1 MSEVIKIPPLY
12 SVADI
17 NKMSF
22 KILEFEGEWRDLIGK
37 PEIAG
42 CWLIWGLSG
51 NGKTRFALKLAK
63 YLCTFQRVYYNT
75 LEEGLKVSFK
85 KALNDNNMH
94 AVGNKFGYHK
104 ENLQQMRA
112 RLSQKRSP
120 NIVIIDSLQYL
131 NPTKEEVK
139 ALLDDFPKKLFIFIS
154 QANGSQPKGEV
165 ADDLKYHSDVK
176 IRVDKFLAIPT
187 ESTRYGGFK
196 PFVIWEEGYRKAN
209 VKIT

>member
-1 MSEVIKIPPLY
+1 MSETTKIPPLY

-75 LEEGLKVSFK
+75 LEEGMKESFK
-85 KALNDNNMH
+85 KALNDNNMN
-94 AVGNKFGYHK
+94 AVGNRFGYRK

-196 PFVIWEEGYRKAN
+196 PLVIWEEGYRKAN